1 MALPLSQ
8 SQVAEAVGVQE
19 YSIRQF
25 LTSKRVEGFLGK
37 DFRFGILE
45 VEEGDTVRGGCR
57 QVKAIPPK
65 VASLFWSDQ
74 AQKGNRK

>member
-19 YSIRQF
+19 YLILQF
-25 LTSKRVEGFLGK
+25 LQSKRAESFLDK
-37 DFRFGILE
+37 DFRFYNLDI
-45 VEEGDTVRGGCR
+45 EEGDTGRGGCR
-57 QVKAIPPK
+57 QIKAIPPK
-65 VASLFWSDQ
+65 VASLFWADQ